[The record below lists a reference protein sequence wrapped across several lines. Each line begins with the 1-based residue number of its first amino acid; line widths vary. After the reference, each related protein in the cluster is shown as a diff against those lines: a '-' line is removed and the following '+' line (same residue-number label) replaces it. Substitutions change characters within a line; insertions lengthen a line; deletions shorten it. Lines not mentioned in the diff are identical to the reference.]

1 MTEDQ
6 IYKHIDLAINKI
18 EIVKAVMTL
27 QRLDQ
32 NRLKDFYGEYGL
44 EHLMSDALK
53 NLSDAQSDRI
63 PF

>member
-32 NRLKDFYGEYGL
+32 NKLKDFYGDYGL
-44 EHLMSDALK
+44 ENLMRDAFAK
-53 NLSDAQSDRI
+53 SK
-63 PF
+63 